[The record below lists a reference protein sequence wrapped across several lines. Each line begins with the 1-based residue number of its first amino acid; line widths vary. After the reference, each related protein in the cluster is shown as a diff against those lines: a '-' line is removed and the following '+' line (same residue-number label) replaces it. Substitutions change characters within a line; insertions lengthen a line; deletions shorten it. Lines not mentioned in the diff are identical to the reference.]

1 MSTLAEKTHA
11 GTASP
16 LEKEIGFSRAVRIGN
31 HAFVSG
37 TAPLDENGRTYAP
50 GDVAAQAGRCFAI
63 ALKALHDVG
72 LERNDVVRTRIM
84 LTDINRWR
92 EVAEVH
98 GSLFAQVRPACT
110 FLEVSGF
117 IDPQWLVEIEIDAV
131 GASATL

>member
-1 MSTLAEKTHA
+1 MSTLTEKTYT
-11 GTASP
+11 GTTSP

-63 ALKALHDVG
+63 ALEALRAVG
-72 LERNDVVRTRIM
+72 LEGSDVVRTRIM

-98 GSLFAQVRPACT
+98 GSLFSQVRPACT
-110 FLEVSGF
+110 FLEVSRF
-117 IDPQWLVEIEIDAV
+117 IDPQWLVEIEIDAISS
-131 GASATL
+131 SAAP

>member
-1 MSTLAEKTHA
+1 MSTLTEKTYT
-11 GTASP
+11 GTTSP

-50 GDVAAQAGRCFAI
+50 GDVAAQARRCFAI
-63 ALKALHDVG
+63 ALEALRAVG
-72 LERNDVVRTRIM
+72 LEGSDVVRTRIM

-98 GSLFAQVRPACT
+98 GSLFSQVRPACT
-110 FLEVSGF
+110 FLEVSRF
-117 IDPQWLVEIEIDAV
+117 IDPQWLVEIEIDAISS
-131 GASATL
+131 SAAP

>member
-1 MSTLAEKTHA
+1 MSTLTEKTYT
-11 GTASP
+11 GTTSP

-37 TAPLDENGRTYAP
+37 TAPLDENGRTYAQ

-63 ALKALHDVG
+63 ALEALRAVG
-72 LERNDVVRTRIM
+72 LEGSDVVRTRIM

-98 GSLFAQVRPACT
+98 GSLFSQVRPACT
-110 FLEVSGF
+110 FLEVSRF
-117 IDPQWLVEIEIDAV
+117 IDPQWLVEIEIDAISS
-131 GASATL
+131 SAAP

>member
-1 MSTLAEKTHA
+1 MSTLTKKTYT
-11 GTASP
+11 GTTSP

-63 ALKALHDVG
+63 ALEALRAVG
-72 LERNDVVRTRIM
+72 LEGSDVVRTRIM

-98 GSLFAQVRPACT
+98 GSLFSQVRPACT
-110 FLEVSGF
+110 FLEVSRF
-117 IDPQWLVEIEIDAV
+117 IDPQWLVEIEIDAISS
-131 GASATL
+131 SAAP